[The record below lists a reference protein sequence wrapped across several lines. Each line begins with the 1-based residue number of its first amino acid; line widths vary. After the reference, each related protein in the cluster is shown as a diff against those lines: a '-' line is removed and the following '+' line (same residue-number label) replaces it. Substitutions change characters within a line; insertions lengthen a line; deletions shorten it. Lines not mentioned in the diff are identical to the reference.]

1 MTAEGQPA
9 RVDLMTAGTGALLVA
24 MAAFA
29 TWDQWAVWS
38 TKEDYT
44 FGYLV
49 PFLAAYVAW
58 DRWDDL
64 RDALCGNPSGGPA
77 PRWQTGAA
85 FLLAFTSLAVFA
97 LGAAGRAVFGTGP
110 VPTLA
115 VAFGLAGAG
124 LSIAFLAPRAPGGG
138 EPSAASRL
146 RTAGLLT
153 FPVCVWIV
161 SGPFLYLVDNRVK
174 GELLTLVTEVVS
186 GILRASGH
194 VIRTSG
200 NTIVFANGD
209 AVGVADACSGIR
221 SLSACVFA
229 SAFLGAI
236 FIEGGVWS
244 SILRKAALMAAGGAV
259 AVLLNLGRNVFLASH
274 ALEHGSKSLD
284 LDPWGVAHGAPGFSF
299 LGTVHDL
306 AGNVAMALALFLLV
320 ALVPLLN
327 RIGRTKPER

>member
-1 MTAEGQPA
+1 MASADEA
-9 RVDLMTAGTGALLVA
+9 AGADRQTLAFGGILAA
-24 MAAFA
+24 MMAFA
-29 TWDQWAVWS
+29 AWDQWAIWS
-38 TKEDYT
+38 TKDDYT

-49 PFLAAYVAW
+49 PFLAAYVLW
-58 DRWDDL
+58 DRWEPL
-64 RDALCGNPSGGPA
+64 QDALKGGTGAPA
-77 PRWQTGAA
+77 PGWTVMAA
-85 FLLAFTSLAVFA
+85 YVLAFASLATFA

-115 VAFGLAGAG
+115 IAFGVAGAG
-124 LSIAFLAPRAPGGG
+124 LAFAFLAPRGTLGA
-138 EPSAASRL
+138 EPSAAARL
-146 RTAGLLT
+146 NSASLMT
-153 FPVCVWIV
+153 FPSCVWVV

-200 NTIVFANGD
+200 NTIVFANND

-229 SAFLGAI
+229 AAFLGAV
-236 FIEGGVWS
+236 FIEGGRWGSFIRKSVL
-244 SILRKAALMAAGGAV
+244 ILAGGGV
-259 AVLLNLGRNVFLASH
+259 AILLNLGRNVYLAGH
-274 ALEHGSKSLD
+274 ALDHGSKSLD
-284 LDPWGVAHGAPGFSF
+284 LDLWGVPHGAPGFSF

-306 AGNVAMALALFLLV
+306 AGNVAMVLALVLLV

-327 RIGRTKPER
+327 RLGRTTPER